1 MIIPT
6 TNKGVLNMTT
16 EERVSFSTSLKAS
29 VIGGIVA
36 GIIFGIVMHMMG
48 MIPMIASMMGSESVV
63 VGWVIHMII
72 SIIFGLGFGILALKT
87 KNIYLLGIIY
97 GIILW
102 IIGPLV
108 IMPMMMGMGTN
119 LTQAFTPDMLMSL
132 MTHIVFSLILSFVY
146 KKKL

>member
-1 MIIPT
+1 
-6 TNKGVLNMTT
+6 MTT

-63 VGWVIHMII
+63 VGWIIHMII
-72 SIIFGLGFGILALKT
+72 SLIFGLGFGVMALKS
-87 KNIYLLGIIY
+87 KSIYLLGIIY

-102 IIGPLV
+102 VIGPLV

-119 LTQAFTPDMLMSL
+119 LMQAFTPDMLMSL
-132 MTHIVFSLILSFVY
+132 MTHIGFALILSFVY
-146 KKKL
+146 KKNLEKSN